1 MYNDKVSEVKDIIGI
16 GPAVKNILTVSQL
29 EDTGA
34 YMPLLL
40 AKLKS
45 FLSSSLRRSL
55 HSFQFDDSF
64 YVIVKECFKKLKKL
78 SNWLEKFKPIGS
90 NRNCVMTVIRKLRY
104 AIKFMKFRLN
114 CGWKQFSC

>member
-34 YMPLLL
+34 CMPLLL

-45 FLSSSLRRSL
+45 FLSSSRRSSL

-64 YVIVKECFKKLKKL
+64 LCHREGMF
-78 SNWLEKFKPIGS
+78 
-90 NRNCVMTVIRKLRY
+90 
-104 AIKFMKFRLN
+104 
-114 CGWKQFSC
+114 